1 MPRAIPRKAKNI
13 HVLKERKKGK
23 RCRAAALKDKSKWK
37 KINDSVSAHS
47 LAPTPLAAWEKKKK
61 KLRTYIYMYMYIEE
75 MTILGLET

>member
-61 KLRTYIYMYMYIEE
+61 KSRNIYMYIEE
-75 MTILGLET
+75 LTTLGLET